1 MSEIFIPA
9 ASFQPQKN
17 IDMIL
22 ADAKRSGASRVFF
35 CLGDVGRYPFERN
48 ELRTELLENFKK
60 NVKYFSDNGIEAGI
74 WIGTFGFGGA
84 TTHYNKKIAG
94 VNNSQVATSSDN
106 RRWEFEPTGTE
117 DEFYVKNVGSGLY
130 ITTVPKNA
138 AVTMT
143 ATSTS
148 NAAKFKVVYN
158 DDETLSFLYN
168 NDETMALNL
177 KSDNTIIAGNAG
189 EQRSKWLVKVA
200 VDNQTAIE
208 DIEEAATPV
217 MGIYDLTGRKLD
229 EITKPGIYVID
240 GKKTLVK

>member
-1 MSEIFIPA
+1 VGKYRPEAVASLRGILDA
-9 ASFQPQKN
+9 AKE
-17 IDMIL
+17 
-22 ADAKRSGASRVFF
+22 A
-35 CLGDVGRYPFERN
+35 
-48 ELRTELLENFKK
+48 LENKDQSIFTYGQWATYLSNEINRIIADK
-60 NVKYFSDNGIEAGI
+60 NAKILILDKNYYTLTNRASTSIALGY
-74 WIGTFGFGGA
+74 
-84 TTHYNKKIAG
+84 YNKKIAG
-94 VNNSQVATSSDN
+94 VNNSQVATSSNN

-189 EQRSKWLVKVA
+189 EQRSKWRVRVA

-217 MGIYDLTGRKLD
+217 KGIYDLTGRKLD

-240 GKKTLVK
+240 GKKVMIK

>member
-1 MSEIFIPA
+1 
-9 ASFQPQKN
+9 
-17 IDMIL
+17 
-22 ADAKRSGASRVFF
+22 
-35 CLGDVGRYPFERN
+35 
-48 ELRTELLENFKK
+48 
-60 NVKYFSDNGIEAGI
+60 
-74 WIGTFGFGGA
+74 
-84 TTHYNKKIAG
+84 
-94 VNNSQVATSSDN
+94 
-106 RRWEFEPTGTE
+106 
-117 DEFYVKNVGSGLY
+117 
-130 ITTVPKNA
+130 
-138 AVTMT
+138 MT

-189 EQRSKWLVKVA
+189 EQRSKWRVRVA

-208 DIEEAATPV
+208 DIEEVTIPV
-217 MGIYDLTGRKLD
+217 KGIYDLTGRKLD